1 MSDNHGTPTRPAV
14 RPMTESPIVKSA
26 IIAVFVMILLSLGTA
41 FFSLFRRRGEGDS
54 KRTVKALTVRVVLSV
69 GLVLTILVLNALGI
83 ISPN

>member
-1 MSDNHGTPTRPAV
+1 MTDNHGTPTLSAV
-14 RPMTESPIVKSA
+14 RPMTESPLVKSA

-54 KRTVKALTVRVVLSV
+54 ARTVKALTVRVVLSV
-69 GLVLTILVLNALGI
+69 GLVLTIIVLNALGV